1 MHYTKKS
8 SRPAVRLNKMNQT
21 GLVTGFSRVEK
32 ANIVEI
38 ATRLMKVRSKIK
50 DKIILGRER

>member
-1 MHYTKKS
+1 
-8 SRPAVRLNKMNQT
+8 MNQT